1 MARCEGEH
9 LECSPCGRAP
19 VVNSVIIW
27 LGPEVLLSLLPK
39 TTGNYSRTA
48 IKVSFRACN
57 LSLDQIPQPGCEC
70 ERVS

>member
-39 TTGNYSRTA
+39 TTGNYSHIA
-48 IKVSFRACN
+48 VKESFRACN
-57 LSLDQIPQPGCEC
+57 LSLDQIPQSG
-70 ERVS
+70 